1 MNEKI
6 VIGNAVIYRGDCLS
20 ILPLLDT
27 VNAVVTDPPYGI
39 AYQSGYA
46 TEKLWASGKRISGD
60 ETTAVRDEA
69 LRLCRRLC
77 SPMLVFGS
85 RKARAPEGTRHVLIW
100 DKGSALGMGALDL
113 PWKPSA
119 EDIYV
124 LGKGFVGKRDE
135 GSVIYCPPVQGTA
148 KNGRVH
154 PNEKPV
160 PLLRWLIKKC
170 PEGTILDP
178 FMGSGAVGE
187 AALLEGRRF
196 VGIEIEPAF
205 FAIAHMRLERAAHR
219 VSLITI
225 TCEQRQLRFEEAH
238 L

>member
-69 LRLCRRLC
+69 LRLCRHLC

-135 GSVIYCPPVQGTA
+135 GSVIYCPPVQG
-148 KNGRVH
+148 KIGR
-154 PNEKPV
+154 
-160 PLLRWLIKKC
+160 
-170 PEGTILDP
+170 
-178 FMGSGAVGE
+178 
-187 AALLEGRRF
+187 
-196 VGIEIEPAF
+196 
-205 FAIAHMRLERAAHR
+205 AH
-219 VSLITI
+219 V
-225 TCEQRQLRFEEAH
+225 
-238 L
+238 